1 MRLKHHI
8 VLLGRLD
15 NGLGY
20 YRFAYHG
27 SNKTYVGVLAQEVQ
41 TVSPSAVVS
50 GRDGY
55 LQVLYGRLGL
65 KFQTYDKWIASGARI
80 PVTGSAPGA
89 KHDRIL
95 ARRVPN
101 PSRSPN
107 RVIGERGGKGA

>member
-41 TVSPSAVVS
+41 AVSPSAIVK

-55 LQVLYGRLGL
+55 LQVLYGKLGL
-65 KFQTYDKWIASGARI
+65 KFQTYDGWMASGAHI
-80 PVTGSAPGA
+80 PVAGSAPGA
-89 KHDRIL
+89 KEDRKSG
-95 ARRVPN
+95 RRVPI
-101 PSRSPN
+101 PSR
-107 RVIGERGGKGA
+107 RIGSN